1 MGFEA
6 ALHRYV
12 HKRLNVHMCV
22 KVLVC
27 LCVRVTHKLCALVI
41 ALIERCQLEAEK
53 VKANKDK
60 PCAKLSLEDIK
71 R

>member
-1 MGFEA
+1 MIT
-6 ALHRYV
+6 R
-12 HKRLNVHMCV
+12 
-22 KVLVC
+22 
-27 LCVRVTHKLCALVI
+27 
-41 ALIERCQLEAEK
+41 IERCQLEAER